1 CALRRQHW
9 PNLLVRRSRA
19 LKAPRASIRAFIL
32 ILRHRGLEI
41 VPGGMQRREF
51 VSAVIVTF
59 AVGHAPSILAQRT
72 GNVAL
77 GRFEVFLGVSA
88 FVGLAS
94 CHMATQRQE
103 NSASHDGRPNTHSK
117 PPSFAGGRAAHGA
130 GPVTMPSR
138 SQSARKICVARP
150 LAAFCS
156 MMPTTSVA
164 TPI

>member
-1 CALRRQHW
+1 
-9 PNLLVRRSRA
+9 
-19 LKAPRASIRAFIL
+19 
-32 ILRHRGLEI
+32 
-41 VPGGMQRREF
+41 MQRREL

-117 PPSFAGGRAAHGA
+117 PPSFAGGRAPHCA
-130 GPVTMPSR
+130 GPAAT
-138 SQSARKICVARP
+138 ARP
-150 LAAFCS
+150 RPTAAS
-156 MMPTTSVA
+156 TLGPPA
-164 TPI
+164 L